1 MSPEG
6 DQSDLCTSAAWQ
18 KCSRA
23 LQILLQS
30 LEEPREVDKVQ
41 RGFLSGSV
49 FCKEKVLVTKLEK
62 IMILPV
68 CWQHAIDRL
77 ITCWHI
83 FPSLFFFLFAY
94 SSSFNTIGKKRDGK
108 IV

>member
-6 DQSDLCTSAAWQ
+6 EPSNLCTSAAWQ

-30 LEEPREVDKVQ
+30 LEEPWEVDKVQ

-49 FCKEKVLVTKLEK
+49 FCKKKVLVTKLEK
-62 IMILPV
+62 IMTLLV
-68 CWQHAIDRL
+68 HW
-77 ITCWHI
+77 
-83 FPSLFFFLFAY
+83 
-94 SSSFNTIGKKRDGK
+94 
-108 IV
+108 